1 MRLQTS
7 LFSAALV
14 SAVRRMRTLLA
25 TAAELLTIGPAHIY
39 RPEAH
44 YMRGPGPKWR
54 EKHAPP
60 A

>member
-1 MRLQTS
+1 MRLQTLLS
-7 LFSAALV
+7 GAVLASAIGW
-14 SAVRRMRTLLA
+14 MRSLLA
-25 TAAELLTIGPAHIY
+25 NAAELLTITPAQTYH
-39 RPEAH
+39 PEAH

>member
-1 MRLQTS
+1 MRPKTS
-7 LFSAALV
+7 LFDAAIV
-14 SAVRRMRTLLA
+14 SAIGWVRLLLA
-25 TAAELLTIGPAHIY
+25 HAVELLTIGWAQTY